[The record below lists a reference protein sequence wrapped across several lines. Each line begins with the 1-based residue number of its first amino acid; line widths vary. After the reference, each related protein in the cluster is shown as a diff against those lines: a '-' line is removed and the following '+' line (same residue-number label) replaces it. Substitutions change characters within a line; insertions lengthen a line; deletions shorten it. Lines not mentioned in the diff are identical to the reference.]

1 MKVTINPDGAWSYEQ
16 DTIMQVRGR
25 PDPFHHTDR
34 NTLTRVAAPTPNPL
48 AREAAGA

>member
-1 MKVTINPDGAWSYEQ
+1 ML
-16 DTIMQVRGR
+16 QVRGR

-34 NTLTRVAAPTPNPL
+34 NTLVRVAQPTPNPL